1 MKEIQETQG
10 LCYPDPSFRVKA
22 LIPLTTGL
30 AVCRELTAVSST
42 RYPPPEYSRA
52 SSPVVDDRTYLKL
65 LSPGKARQQNE
76 AVKRNKSSCNTRL
89 TKDQPARQVSLA
101 HSAQPFAN
109 LPLGGTQADLLT
121 RAPLPAEPSQQ
132 ALLTLSRAQPDH
144 LIQFNPQIPN
154 LVWNNLSIN

>member
-1 MKEIQETQG
+1 MKEVQQIQG

-30 AVCRELTAVSST
+30 AVCWELTAVSST

-52 SSPVVDDRTYLKL
+52 SSPVVDDRTCMKL
-65 LSPGKARQQNE
+65 LSPGKARQRNE

-89 TKDQPARQVSLA
+89 TKDQPAGQVSLA
-101 HSAQPFAN
+101 HSAQPLAN

-121 RAPLPAEPSQQ
+121 RAPLPAGPSQQ
-132 ALLTLSRAQPDH
+132 ALLTLSRVQPNH
-144 LIQFNPQIPN
+144 LIQFYPQIPN